1 MAWVRLVYFLACL
14 RLTDFFAWLI
24 LMYFFGLVQTYVFLG
39 LDSADRVEQDVQTA
53 GEDALVLGGACHGVG
68 LPRGGDAIGKQQ
80 PYRTTNQMSEPY
92 GLTNQMS
99 ELPVVFCKL
108 SQLSP

>member
-1 MAWVRLVYFLACL
+1 
-14 RLTDFFAWLI
+14 
-24 LMYFFGLVQTYVFLG
+24 MYFFGLVQTYVFLG
-39 LDSADRVEQDVQTA
+39 LDSADRVEQDVQTS

-68 LPRGGDAIGKQQ
+68 LPGGGDAIGKQQ

-108 SQLSP
+108 SQLSPW